1 MILLRKTLET
11 LRGAMKDL
19 IEDARR
25 EKVREEEL
33 RGLSGY
39 HGRRERNLSLA
50 YAAGIEDS
58 NVPPTADTPA
68 PNGGGNRRGRSRARG
83 SQRSASP
90 GVRSTASNDIKGK
103 GKGKFDSRKWDV
115 YTSTKGKVH
124 ALRLTDAHF
133 PTILVSQC
141 MSLRVKVKGNAKD
154 LICLVP
160 LRPQDGVGETPHE
173 DATPPEVVR
182 LLADQAGGD
191 Q

>member
-1 MILLRKTLET
+1 MFPRQLTLPPLMVGATVGDAAEHVAPREVQALGLDPLLATILK
-11 LRGAMKDL
+11 
-19 IEDARR
+19 
-25 EKVREEEL
+25 
-33 RGLSGY
+33 
-39 HGRRERNLSLA
+39 ER
-50 YAAGIEDS
+50 
-58 NVPPTADTPA
+58 VK
-68 PNGGGNRRGRSRARG
+68 
-83 SQRSASP
+83 ASSIV
-90 GVRSTASNDIKGK
+90 G
-103 GKGKFDSRKWDV
+103 KWDV
-115 YTSTKGKVH
+115 CISTKGKVR
-124 ALRLTDAHF
+124 ALRPTDAHF